1 MTIRR
6 GDILWADL
14 GMFPTT
20 SVQGGVRPVIVVSNN
35 KANTYSSVITVVP
48 LTSRI
53 YKKRYL
59 PTHVFISKYDMTGIR
74 KGSLALAEQVMS
86 ISTKCIIEKCGR
98 VNKWSLDR
106 VLKAVRIQMGMEGEG
121 HDCRRNKS
129 LQERRDIF
137 LNKVGNPYLVR
148 IGNMKVKVR
157 FANNGISMEQAFEN
171 MLLSV

>member
-74 KGSLALAEQVMS
+74 KGSLALAEQVMTDLRM
-86 ISTKCIIEKCGR
+86 I
-98 VNKWSLDR
+98 
-106 VLKAVRIQMGMEGEG
+106 KA
-121 HDCRRNKS
+121 DRNKS